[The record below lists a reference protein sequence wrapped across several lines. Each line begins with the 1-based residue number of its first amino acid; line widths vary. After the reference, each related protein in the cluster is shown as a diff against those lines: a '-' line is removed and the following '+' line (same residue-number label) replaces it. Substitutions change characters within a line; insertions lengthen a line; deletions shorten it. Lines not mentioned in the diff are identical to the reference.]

1 MIACRANRH
10 QEQSRFQQRKEHMSE
25 KQITRRGFMA
35 GVAAAGAAAALPQ
48 AASAQ
53 AAAPKA
59 KLSTHVLDTYHGRPA
74 AGLRI
79 DFFRIDGEK
88 RTLLKTLKTNSD
100 GRTDELPLKS
110 EEMQVGEYEFIFHIG
125 DHFRAQGVKLPE
137 PAFLDRVPVRF
148 GIFDAKAGYH
158 VPLVCTPWTYST
170 YRGS

>member
-1 MIACRANRH
+1 MDDHI
-10 QEQSRFQQRKEHMSE
+10 S
-25 KQITRRGFMA
+25 RRGFIA
-35 GVAAAGAAAALPQ
+35 GIAAAGAAAALPQ

-53 AAAPKA
+53 QSPTASKA

-79 DFFRIDGEK
+79 DFFRIEGEK
-88 RTLLKTLKTNSD
+88 RTLLKTLKTNND

-110 EEMQVGEYEFIFHIG
+110 EEMQVGEYEFLFHVG
-125 DHFRAQGVKLPE
+125 DHFRANGVKLPE

>member
-1 MIACRANRH
+1 
-10 QEQSRFQQRKEHMSE
+10 MSE
-25 KQITRRGFMA
+25 NLTRRGFIA

-48 AASAQ
+48 TASAQ
-53 AAAPKA
+53 QPPAPKA

-79 DFFRIDGEK
+79 DFFRIEGEK
-88 RTLLKTLKTNSD
+88 RTLIKTLKTNSD
-100 GRTDELPLKS
+100 GRTDELPMKS
-110 EEMQVGEYEFIFHIG
+110 DEMQVGEYEFLFHIG
-125 DHFRAQGVKLPE
+125 DHFRALGVKLPE

>member
-1 MIACRANRH
+1 
-10 QEQSRFQQRKEHMSE
+10 MSE
-25 KQITRRGFMA
+25 NLTRRGFIA

-53 AAAPKA
+53 QPPVSKA

-79 DFFRIDGEK
+79 DFFRIEGEK
-88 RTLLKTLKTNSD
+88 RTLIKTLKTNSD
-100 GRTDELPLKS
+100 GRTDELPMKS
-110 EEMQVGEYEFIFHIG
+110 DEMQVGEYEFVFHIG
-125 DHFRAQGVKLPE
+125 DHFRSNGVKLPE

>member
-1 MIACRANRH
+1 MDDQISRRNFIAG
-10 QEQSRFQQRKEHMSE
+10 
-25 KQITRRGFMA
+25 I
-35 GVAAAGAAAALPQ
+35 AAAGAAAALPT

-53 AAAPKA
+53 QTPAAPKA

-79 DFFRIDGEK
+79 DFFRIEGEK
-88 RTLLKTLKTNSD
+88 RTLLKTLKTNND

-110 EEMQVGEYEFIFHIG
+110 EEMEVGEYEFVFHMG
-125 DHFRAQGVKLPE
+125 DHFRANGVKLPE

-148 GIFDAKAGYH
+148 AIFDAKAAYH